1 MNLYDQQASNRRRT
15 WFVMTAFVG
24 FVLFLGLGFDAATSS
39 AQGAFVPIGTAA
51 ALLYS
56 GGTAAYSYFNG
67 DRAVIAATRAVSLE
81 SALAAN
87 PHHLPYRQLA
97 NVVDEMAIAAGL
109 PRPKVFVVGD
119 PDPNAFATGR
129 DPEHAAIA
137 VTEGLLGLLTR
148 EQLQGVVAHEMSHI
162 RNYDIRLM
170 TIVAALIGAVALLA
184 DWAARGWR
192 YGSIGGRGDSG
203 RGGGRKQGGSIAG
216 IVLLAIWLVAMIV
229 ALLVARLLAMMVSR
243 QREFLADASG
253 AELTRNPGALAD
265 ALEVIE
271 ARVEPTK
278 AIHEGSAQL
287 CIADP
292 LGRPVNDR
300 DGRWADLLASHP
312 PMRKR
317 IAALRGM
324 AFQSGGAM
332 RRGGLAAA
340 PLGGR
345 PFGP

>member
-1 MNLYDQQASNRRRT
+1 MNLYEQQARNRRRT
-15 WFVMTAFVG
+15 WLVMAAFVG
-24 FVLFLGLGFDAATSS
+24 LVLLLGLGFDAATST
-39 AQGAFVPIGTAA
+39 AQGTLVPVGTAA

-67 DRAVIAATRAVSLE
+67 DRAVIASTRAVSLE
-81 SALAAN
+81 SAMAAR
-87 PHHLPYRQLA
+87 PDHLPYRQLA

-109 PRPKVFVVGD
+109 PRPAVFVVAD

-129 DPEHAAIA
+129 DPEHASIA
-137 VTEGLLGLLTR
+137 VTEGLLSLLTR

-192 YGSIGGRGDSG
+192 YGLFSG
-203 RGGGRKQGGSIAG
+203 RGGSSRSGGRKDGGGVIA
-216 IVLLAIWLVAMIV
+216 IVLVAVWLVAMIL
-229 ALLVARLLAMMVSR
+229 APLVARLLAMMVSR

-253 AELTRNPGALAD
+253 AELSRNPSALAD
-265 ALEVIE
+265 ALETIE

-278 AIHEGSAQL
+278 AIHQGSAQL

-292 LGRPVNDR
+292 LGRPVNER
-300 DGRWADLLASHP
+300 HGRWADLLASHP
-312 PMRKR
+312 PMHERV
-317 IAALRGM
+317 AALRAM
-324 AFQSGGAM
+324 AFQ
-332 RRGGLAAA
+332 R
-340 PLGGR
+340 
-345 PFGP
+345 